1 MHFLI
6 YGLRNTSLKKC
17 LKSPVSEEP
26 LTSDM
31 VNGSKHCWNR
41 KDSNF
46 VIFIDPYEEYYSW
59 KGLSDSYVK
68 SEDRLLTHWIPI
80 TSILFLA
87 EAIYCKIFRCIYLR
101 NEKYFVNF
109 FFSIWKSRVNFEHFQ
124 KKDDSHSWCIFE
136 LTDSEKRG

>member
-101 NEKYFVNF
+101 NQKYFVNF
-109 FFSIWKSRVNFEHFQ
+109 FFFNLEI
-124 KKDDSHSWCIFE
+124 
-136 LTDSEKRG
+136 